1 MSNTIFSK
9 IVLGEIPCDKVFEDD
24 DHLAFLDIR
33 PLSEGHTLVIPKK
46 GYVDIFDMPSDEF
59 GEFMEF
65 VRFVALGVKKAV
77 KCEGVNVGIN
87 NGAASGQEVMHLHVH
102 VSPRN
107 SGDGFKAWTR
117 PENTADLEAVAE
129 NIAKHL

>member
-65 VRFVALGVKKAV
+65 VRFVALGVLIV
-77 KCEGVNVGIN
+77 GFVNILLCL
-87 NGAASGQEVMHLHVH
+87 HLLWLVLFFLSLFFDNHEYI
-102 VSPRN
+102 S
-107 SGDGFKAWTR
+107 
-117 PENTADLEAVAE
+117 
-129 NIAKHL
+129 